1 MDVHNRNYNSKS
13 KVIAKKKK
21 KKKVGVGGTF
31 FFLADETS
39 ERIRLV
45 EPCF

>member
-31 FFLADETS
+31 FSWLMKQVKGYDW
-39 ERIRLV
+39 
-45 EPCF
+45 